1 MTTKELANSLADT
14 LKITKKD
21 SSELLSATIMEI
33 REQLLKGNSVLLQN
47 FGTLVIEQKA
57 ARKVVHPRTGK
68 TLLVPA
74 KKKLVFHANDKL
86 KEAVKNANVTLE
98 ETR

>member
-1 MTTKELANSLADT
+1 MTSKELANTLAEQ

-21 SSELLSATIMEI
+21 SSELLSATITEL

-47 FGTLVIEQKA
+47 FGTLVIESKA

-74 KKKLVFHANDKL
+74 KKKLVFHPNDKL
-86 KEAVKNANVTLE
+86 KEAVKDVTVTLE